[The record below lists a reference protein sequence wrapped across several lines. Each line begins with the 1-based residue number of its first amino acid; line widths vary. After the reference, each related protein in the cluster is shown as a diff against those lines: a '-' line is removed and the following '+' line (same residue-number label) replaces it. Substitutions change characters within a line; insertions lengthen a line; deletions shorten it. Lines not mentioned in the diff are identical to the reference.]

1 MPAKNYYQI
10 LGINKDASLEIIKKA
25 FREKVS
31 VYHPDV
37 NEQLGAR
44 SKFEAVIEAFDV
56 LSDKEKKSQYDE
68 MVKQENSYE
77 PLYPEQELVIQ
88 EWEDTSKRRS
98 ENYSGMALEELL
110 MLGLIAETGVV
121 DGLLDSAGDIID
133 SAADAMDGLFDLF

>member
-44 SKFEAVIEAFDV
+44 LKFEAVIEAFDV
-56 LSDKEKKSQYDE
+56 LSDKEKKRQYDE
-68 MVKQENSYE
+68 MVKHEDRYE